1 MHHYND
7 AYIQLAN
14 KTVAEKIKGNRKTHF
29 PFLLSEGKKT
39 VYWASVTFLQNY
51 CFSVVRGRLADALFA
66 IYCHKN
72 ECFVYLHLLVSS
84 ISMNIT

>member
-66 IYCHKN
+66 IYCHRN